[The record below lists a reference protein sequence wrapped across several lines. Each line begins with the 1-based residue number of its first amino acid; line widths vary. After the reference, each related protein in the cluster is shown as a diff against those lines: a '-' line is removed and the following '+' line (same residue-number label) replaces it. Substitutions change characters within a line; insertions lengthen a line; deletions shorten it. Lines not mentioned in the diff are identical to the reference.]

1 MIDYKKTIRLPQ
13 TGFPMRANLAQ
24 REPEVLKRWS
34 EDKVYHSRLAQ
45 LEGEA
50 ERFVFHDGP
59 PYANGHLH
67 YGTVFN
73 KILKDIVIKYQC
85 LAQRRVRFVPG
96 WDCHGLPIELNVERA
111 MGREKARHIPAVSL
125 RKACRKEAE
134 KWIDVQ
140 RKEFQR
146 LGVFALWDA
155 PYLTMHPKYER
166 GILQVLAACAD
177 QGIIERGKKP
187 VYWCGQCQTA
197 LAEAEVEYADHTS
210 PSIYVKFPVVDQHA
224 DALRALGG
232 IDAAD
237 ATPLFALIWTTTPWT
252 LPANLAIA
260 VHPDFEYRLV
270 DVGGER
276 WLVAADRIEAVAQA
290 TGTSPKPIGRAMTG
304 ESLTSLKAMHP
315 FEERAAPLLM
325 ADYVTLD
332 AGTGLVHTAP
342 GHGIDD
348 FKLGQ
353 AHQLET
359 FTPVDEEAKFTDAV
373 PAPWRGRSVMEA
385 NPEIVHFLAS
395 RSRLANPEGQTVRHS
410 YPHCWRCKSPVIFR
424 ATTQWFILL
433 DKPLQRDAQGR
444 SLRQVAMQSITE
456 VSWVPVWGRD
466 RIEGMVSQRP
476 DWCISRQ
483 RRWGVPIPA
492 FHCQTCSKPLLNSTT
507 ILHIAELFGEHGADA
522 WFERSAGELLPTDY
536 RCPHCQGQQ
545 WVKDDSIL
553 DVWFESGASF
563 HAVLKSD
570 AYGLQDS
577 IPADLYLEG
586 SDQHRGWFHS
596 ALLLGAAMFGHAPY
610 KRVLTHGFVCD
621 DQGRPYSKSE
631 IRRRQEAGEKIEYI
645 EPEVVIKQ
653 KGAELLRA
661 WTASQDYRSD
671 PRYSEDHLTQVSE
684 SYFKLRNTL
693 RFVLGNL
700 HDYQSQSVGNDDLLD
715 AWAQARMRQYMH
727 EVMDAYEAYDFR
739 RVFQITLELSVGD
752 WSAFY
757 LDVVKDRLYCDHAD
771 SARRRSTQKTLDMI
785 ARGMLAALAPILCFT
800 ADEAWG
806 YLPGEA
812 GQSVFVRG
820 HLVRPTGRERDQVL
834 LGAGS
839 VLFRVRDAINVT
851 MEPLVREK
859 VLSHRREA
867 AVTLSL
873 PDDQARAIAQVSDN
887 LAETLAVAE
896 VNVSLADTL
905 QVAVRKTEHARCARC
920 WRHQPDV
927 GQSEQELCGRCAEVM
942 KTWQKS

>member
-1 MIDYKKTIRLPQ
+1 VIDYKKTIRLPQ

-24 REPEVLKRWS
+24 REPALLKAWS
-34 EDKVYHSRLAQ
+34 ENKLYRARLEQ
-45 LEGEA
+45 LKTA

-85 LAQRRVRFVPG
+85 LAQRQIRFVPG

-111 MGREKARHIPAVSL
+111 MGREKARDIPAASL
-125 RKACRKEAE
+125 RRACRKEAE

-146 LGVFALWDA
+146 LGVFAVWDE
-155 PYLTMHPKYER
+155 PYLTMHPRYEK
-166 GILQVLAACAD
+166 GILEVLAACAD

-187 VYWCGQCQTA
+187 VYWCGHCQTA
-197 LAEAEVEYADHTS
+197 LAEAEVEYAEHNS
-210 PSIYVKFPVVDQHA
+210 PSIYVKFQLSEGNA
-224 DALRALGG
+224 DALRALIGLEADT
-232 IDAAD
+232 DA
-237 ATPLFALIWTTTPWT
+237 PMFALIWTTTPWT

-276 WLVAADRIEAVAQA
+276 WLVATDRIDAVAQA
-290 TGTSPKPIGRAMTG
+290 TGTSPKPVGRAVQG
-304 ESLTSLKAMHP
+304 AALISLQARHP
-315 FEERAAPLLM
+315 FEERDAPLLA
-325 ADYVTLD
+325 ADYVTLE

-342 GHGIDD
+342 GHGVDD
-348 FKLGQ
+348 YRLGQ
-353 AHQLET
+353 AHNLEP
-359 FTPVDEEAKFTDAV
+359 FAPVDEEAKFTNEVAEQ
-373 PAPWRGRSVMEA
+373 WRGRAVMDA
-385 NPEIVHFLAS
+385 NPEIVHHLAS
-395 RSRLANPEGQTVRHS
+395 RNRLANPEGQSVRHS

-424 ATTQWFILL
+424 ATTQWFVLL

-444 SLRQVAMQSITE
+444 SLRQIAMQSIAE
-456 VSWVPVWGRD
+456 VNWVPAWGRD

-483 RRWGVPIPA
+483 RRWGVPIVA
-492 FHCQTCSKPLLNSTT
+492 FHCQACNKPLLDSKV
-507 ILHIAELFGEHGADA
+507 ILHIAELFGEHGADI
-522 WFERSAGELLPTDY
+522 WFERSAEELLPSGY
-536 RCPHCQGQQ
+536 RCPQCQEQR
-545 WVKDDSIL
+545 WTKDQSIL

-563 HAVLKSD
+563 QAVLKSD
-570 AYGLQDS
+570 AYGLADA

-596 ALLLGAAMFGHAPY
+596 ALLLAAATFGHAPY

-661 WTASQDYRSD
+661 WAASQDYRSD

-700 HDYQSQSVGNDDLLD
+700 HDYQSPFTGPDDPLD
-715 AWAQARMRQYMH
+715 AWARARMRQYMH
-727 EVMDAYEAYDFR
+727 EAIDAYESYDFR
-739 RVFQITLELSVGD
+739 KVFQITLELSVGD

-757 LDVVKDRLYCDHAD
+757 LDVVKDRLYCDDAD
-771 SARRRSTQKTLDMI
+771 STRRRSTQSTLDMM

-806 YLPGEA
+806 YLPGESD
-812 GQSVFVRG
+812 QSVFMRG
-820 HLVRPTGRERDQVL
+820 QLVRPEGRERDQAL
-834 LGAGS
+834 LDAGS
-839 VLFRVRDAINVT
+839 VLFRVRDATNAA

-859 VLSHRREA
+859 VLGHRREA
-867 AVTLSL
+867 AVTLRL
-873 PDDQARAIAQVSDN
+873 PKDQSDAISQVSDN
-887 LAETLAVAE
+887 LAEALAVAE
-896 VNVSLADTL
+896 VTTMQADTL

-920 WRHQPDV
+920 WRHQPGV
-927 GQSEQELCGRCAEVM
+927 GHTEQELCGRCAEVM